1 MGGNFVQK
9 YFKLEDFMI
18 PEQAGFPEPWLEK
31 KCCGRCKEK
40 KVVRISDARRV
51 EKMKTGKK

>member
-1 MGGNFVQK
+1 MGDDVVQK
-9 YFKLEDFMI
+9 YFELKDFMI
-18 PEQAGFPEPWLEK
+18 PEQAGYPDPALEK

-51 EKMKTGKK
+51 AKMRTEKK

>member
-1 MGGNFVQK
+1 MADVVQK
-9 YFKLEDFMI
+9 FFEEDDFMA
-18 PEQAGFPEPWLEK
+18 PDAGHVSK

-51 EKMKTGKK
+51 EKMKIGKK